1 MAITTAARDIDA
13 PAAGA
18 APAKRIALRDLPL
31 LPLIILVPF
40 VVAALF
46 AELLAPFDPTVP
58 VPGASFFLPPAWME
72 GSHPDA
78 LLGTDFQNRDILQ
91 LVVEVDDFGDVRYDG
106 RLDRDGDFRVR
117 QATIF
122 PDAGLRD
129 ESTVEGRFSSSGER
143 LTGIEDER
151 IEDLRTGDRCR
162 IVWRWQGRR
171 R

>member
-1 MAITTAARDIDA
+1 MLEGPFGIGDRPFVEGRWAIDA
-13 PAAGA
+13 FVTSSTCGA
-18 APAKRIALRDLPL
+18 VRDE
-31 LPLIILVPF
+31 PF
-40 VVAALF
+40 
-46 AELLAPFDPTVP
+46 
-58 VPGASFFLPPAWME
+58 GARV
-72 GSHPDA
+72 
-78 LLGTDFQNRDILQ
+78 FQNRDILQ